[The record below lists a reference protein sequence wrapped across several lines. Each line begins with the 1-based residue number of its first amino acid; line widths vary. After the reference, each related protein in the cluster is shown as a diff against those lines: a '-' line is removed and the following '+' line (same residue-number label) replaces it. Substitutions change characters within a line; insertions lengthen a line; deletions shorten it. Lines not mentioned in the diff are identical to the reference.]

1 MKDDG
6 TMVFL
11 IKPQFEAGRDKVGKK
26 GVVRDESVHV
36 EVIEKIV
43 RFAHICGMA
52 VLGLDHSPIRGPEG
66 NIEYLIYMKKDV
78 SKNDKVSGL
87 DEKTAEDLLSEI
99 AGKDEDVITK
109 PVHDSICKLVARAN
123 SELN

>member
-1 MKDDG
+1 
-6 TMVFL
+6 
-11 IKPQFEAGRDKVGKK
+11 
-26 GVVRDESVHV
+26 
-36 EVIEKIV
+36 
-43 RFAHICGMA
+43 
-52 VLGLDHSPIRGPEG
+52 
-66 NIEYLIYMKKDV
+66 MKKDV

-109 PVHDSICKLVARAN
+109 PVHDSICKLVAGAN